1 MNVTKQEIDKLNAV
15 IKIEI
20 AKDDYEA
27 KVEKTLRDYR
37 KKANIPGFRPGMV
50 PMGMIKKMYGKA
62 VLGEEVN
69 KLISEGLYDYIKENN
84 LNILGEPL
92 PNETEQKEINFDT
105 DEVFEFVFDIAIA
118 PEIDVTCSTEDN
130 VNLYDVAVSDEM
142 IDNQVK
148 SYCGRFGK
156 YEQTDVVAE
165 RDVLRGTMVEVNAD
179 KAEEDLIKVENASL
193 SAMHMKDDAQK
204 ALLVGA
210 NKGATVTF
218 NPKKAYENE
227 TEVSSLLKLTKEQAT
242 DVTSDFNFTIEAITN
257 YTEAEV
263 NQELFD
269 KVYGEGAVG
278 SEADFRTRIA
288 EELTANLSQ
297 DVDYRFGLDAK
308 DMLMKKMDG
317 IEFPEAFLKRWVI
330 ATNENM
336 TEETLEADFPK
347 MIDELKWHLAKDK
360 ISKAND
366 LKVETEEVTA
376 YAKNIAKMQFLQ
388 YGLPNVEDAML
399 ENYAQ
404 EMLKQDNQVRGIV
417 ERVVENKIFAII
429 KNNVTLNET
438 PISVEDFNK
447 LFEAQA

>member
-1 MNVTKQEIDKLNAV
+1 MNVTKQEIDKLNAI

-20 AKDDYEA
+20 AKDDYET

-37 KKANIPGFRPGMV
+37 KKANVPGFRPGMV

-62 VLGEEVN
+62 ILGEEVN
-69 KLISEGLYDYIKENN
+69 KLISEGLYDYIKDND

-105 DEVFEFVFDIAIA
+105 DETFEFAFDIALA
-118 PEIDVTCSTEDN
+118 PEINVAFGTEDN

-142 IDNQVK
+142 IENQIK
-148 SYCGRFGK
+148 SYAGRFGK

-165 RDVLRGTMVEVNAD
+165 RDVLKGSMIEINAD
-179 KAEEDLIKVENASL
+179 KAVEDLIKVENASL

-204 ALLVGA
+204 ALLIGA

-227 TEVSSLLKLTKEQAT
+227 AEVSSLLKLTKEDAT
-242 DVTSDFNFTIEAITN
+242 DVTSDFNFTIEGITN

-269 KVYGEGAVG
+269 KVYGEGAVN
-278 SEADFRTRIA
+278 SEEEFRTRII
-288 EELTANLSQ
+288 EEIKANLSQ
-297 DVDYRFGLDAK
+297 DVNYRFGLDAK

-317 IEFPEAFLKRWVI
+317 VAFPEAFLKRWVL

-347 MIDELKWHLAKDK
+347 MIEELKWHLAKDK
-360 ISKAND
+360 IAKANEI
-366 LKVETEEVTA
+366 KVENEDVVA
-376 YAKNIAKMQFLQ
+376 YAKNIAKMQFMQ
-388 YGLPNVEDAML
+388 YGLPNVEEAML

-404 EMLKQDNQVRGIV
+404 EMLKQENQMRGIV
-417 ERVVENKIFAII
+417 ERVIENKVFDAV
-429 KNNVTLNET
+429 KGAVTLNET
-438 PISVEDFNK
+438 PISMDDFNK
-447 LFEAQA
+447 LFEA